1 MASASFTALTSIA
14 LLLMVVHS
22 AHLQSLA
29 DQHPSKS
36 AQEVLRVAAI
46 EVADE
51 VSATC
56 MVLDLVTPRTG
67 LLAFAG
73 AVALMLYALAGS
85 DFRTTAATCARV
97 TARPPPPTRSQALL
111 GVFLI

>member
-1 MASASFTALTSIA
+1 MQETVLGRSCRVSRHLRHSLRSRMASASFTALTSIA

-85 DFRTTAATCARV
+85 DFRTTA
-97 TARPPPPTRSQALL
+97 
-111 GVFLI
+111 